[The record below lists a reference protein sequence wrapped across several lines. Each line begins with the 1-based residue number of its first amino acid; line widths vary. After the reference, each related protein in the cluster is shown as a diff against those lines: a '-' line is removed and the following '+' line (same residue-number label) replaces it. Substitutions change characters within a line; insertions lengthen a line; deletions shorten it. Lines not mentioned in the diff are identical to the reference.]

1 MRPTKKLVQQ
11 LVTNLEN
18 CRNVL
23 GQAVNLGKFGEVSTD
38 SEDSREEVESVIDR
52 ADEAI
57 DKALQVLLSEE
68 AYAYLKDEQRLLSH
82 S

>member
-1 MRPTKKLVQQ
+1 MRPTKKLVQE
-11 LVTNLEN
+11 LVTNLQN

-52 ADEAI
+52 AEEAI
-57 DKALQVLLSEE
+57 DEALQVLLSEE
-68 AYAYLKDEQRLLSH
+68 AYEYIRKERLVMAP
-82 S
+82 

>member
-1 MRPTKKLVQQ
+1 MRPTKKLVQE
-11 LVTNLEN
+11 LVTNLQN
-18 CRNVL
+18 CRYVL

-68 AYAYLKDEQRLLSH
+68 AYEYIRKERLVMTP
-82 S
+82 

>member
-1 MRPTKKLVQQ
+1 MRPTKKLVQE
-11 LVTNLEN
+11 LVTNLQN

-57 DKALQVLLSEE
+57 DKALQVLLSEK
-68 AYAYLKDEQRLLSH
+68 AYEYIRKERLVMTP
-82 S
+82 